1 MSALNDFPMIFCKKY
16 SISSLSIK
24 KMIFSQCMRDVSLTV
39 EDGELQ
45 AYANFE
51 ASESLE
57 GETDQISFSKIVL
70 ISLWSNPRC

>member
-1 MSALNDFPMIFCKKY
+1 MSALNDFPKIFGKKY
-16 SISSLSIK
+16 STSSLSNK
-24 KMIFSQCMRDVSLTV
+24 KMIFRQFMREVSFTV
-39 EDGELQ
+39 EDGELL
-45 AYANFE
+45 AYVNFE

>member
-1 MSALNDFPMIFCKKY
+1 M
-16 SISSLSIK
+16 
-24 KMIFSQCMRDVSLTV
+24 

-57 GETDQISFSKIVL
+57 GEADQISFSKIGL

>member
-1 MSALNDFPMIFCKKY
+1 MSALNDFPTIFGKEY
-16 SISSLSIK
+16 STSSLSNK
-24 KMIFSQCMRDVSLTV
+24 KIISEVSLTV

-51 ASESLE
+51 ASQSLE

-70 ISLWSNPRC
+70 ISLWSYPRC